1 MALSGITSNN
11 LPPAIQRQIQ
21 NAVKN
26 GGDIDIGKLLVLQ
39 GVSIANNTTNNTTN
53 NNSSPWVDL
62 LNLLPPIILRAML
75 GVNNTSAQNNIAST
89 ESTTQTNTKDI
100 QSVKQGLNNDLN
112 ELKALGVKVSDWDN
126 NNSCTLSYQGKTGT
140 VTITDSGQVSFGGD
154 IDGIMELLKQD
165 PQEKES
171 VDNQNKFLAKIENS
185 GDPIIGDVKT
195 TKIKVNGKE
204 ISVNEYTSQSN
215 KKYYLDSSGK
225 EVTPDTTT

>member
-39 GVSIANNTTNNTTN
+39 GVSIAKNTTN

-171 VDNQNKFLAKIENS
+171 VDNQNKFLAKMENS

>member
-1 MALSGITSNN
+1 MALSGITSTGG
-11 LPPAIQRQIQ
+11 LTPAMQRQIQ

-26 GGDIDIGKLLVLQ
+26 GGNIDIGKLLVSQ
-39 GVSIANNTTNNTTN
+39 GVSIAS

-62 LNLLPPIILRAML
+62 LTQLPQIML
-75 GVNNTSAQNNIAST
+75 AAVLGTNNTSTTNNVAST

-100 QSVKQGLNNDLN
+100 QSIKQGLNNDLN
-112 ELKALGVKVSDWDN
+112 ELKALGVKISDWDN

-140 VTITDSGQVSFGGD
+140 VTITDSGQISFGGD
-154 IDGIMELLKQD
+154 IEGIMELLKQD

-171 VDNQNKFLAKIENS
+171 VDNQNKFLTKMESS

-195 TKIKVNGKE
+195 TKIKVKGKE
-204 ISVNEYTSQSN
+204 ISVNEYTSQSG

-225 EVTPDTTT
+225 EITPDTTT

>member
-1 MALSGITSNN
+1 MALSGITSTGG
-11 LPPAIQRQIQ
+11 LTPAMQRQIQ

-26 GGDIDIGKLLVLQ
+26 GGNIDIGKLLVSQ
-39 GVSIANNTTNNTTN
+39 GVSIAG

-62 LNLLPPIILRAML
+62 LTQLPQIML
-75 GVNNTSAQNNIAST
+75 AAVLGTNNTSTTNNVAST

-100 QSVKQGLNNDLN
+100 QSIKQGLNNDLN
-112 ELKALGVKVSDWDN
+112 ELKALGVKISDWDN

-140 VTITDSGQVSFGGD
+140 VTITDSGQISFGGD
-154 IDGIMELLKQD
+154 IEGIMELLKQD

-171 VDNQNKFLAKIENS
+171 VDNQNKFLTKMENS

-195 TKIKVNGKE
+195 TKIKVKGKE
-204 ISVNEYTSQSN
+204 ISVNEYTSQSG

-225 EVTPDTTT
+225 EITPDTTT

>member
-1 MALSGITSNN
+1 MALTGITSSG
-11 LPPAIQRQIQ
+11 LTPAMQRQIQ
-21 NAVKN
+21 NATKN
-26 GGDIDIGKLLVLQ
+26 GGNISIDWASYFAQ
-39 GVSIANNTTNNTTN
+39 GNNVTGN
-53 NNSSPWVDL
+53 NNSPTSSL
-62 LNLLPPIILRAML
+62 LEALAQLPKMILRAML
-75 GVNNTSAQNNIAST
+75 GVNNTSAPNNVAST
-89 ESTTQTNTKDI
+89 GNTTSTDTKDI
-100 QSVKQGLNNDLN
+100 QSVKQGLNNDLK

-171 VDNQNKFLAKIENS
+171 VDNQNKFLAKMENS

-195 TKIKVNGKE
+195 TKVKVNGKE

>member
-1 MALSGITSNN
+1 MVSGITSSG
-11 LPPAIQRQIQ
+11 LTPAQQRQIQ

-26 GGDIDIGKLLVLQ
+26 GGNISIDWASYFAQ
-39 GVSIANNTTNNTTN
+39 GNNVTGN
-53 NNSSPWVDL
+53 NNSPTSIL
-62 LNLLPPIILRAML
+62 LEALTQLPQMILRAML
-75 GVNNTSAQNNIAST
+75 GVNNTSAPNNVAST
-89 ESTTQTNTKDI
+89 DNTTSTDTKDI
-100 QSVKQGLNNDLN
+100 QSIKQGLNNDLN

-140 VTITDSGQVSFGGD
+140 VTITNSGQVSFGGD

-165 PQEKES
+165 PQQQES
-171 VDNQNKFLAKIENS
+171 INNQNKFLEKMENS

-195 TKIKVNGKE
+195 TKVKVNGKE
-204 ISVNEYTSQSN
+204 ISVNEYTSQSG

>member
-1 MALSGITSNN
+1 MVSGITSSG
-11 LPPAIQRQIQ
+11 LTPAQQRQIK
-21 NAVKN
+21 NAVQN
-26 GGDIDIGKLLVLQ
+26 GGTIDIGKLLVSQ
-39 GVSIANNTTNNTTN
+39 GVSIANS
-53 NNSSPWVDL
+53 NNSSPWLDL
-62 LNLLPPIILRAML
+62 LTQLPQIML
-75 GVNNTSAQNNIAST
+75 AAIFGTNNTSTTNNVAST

-100 QSVKQGLNNDLN
+100 QSIKQGLNNDLN

-165 PQEKES
+165 PQQQES
-171 VDNQNKFLAKIENS
+171 INNQNKFLEKMENS

-204 ISVNEYTSQSN
+204 ISVNEYTSQSG

>member
-39 GVSIANNTTNNTTN
+39 GVSIANNTTN

-154 IDGIMELLKQD
+154 IDEIMELLKQD

-171 VDNQNKFLAKIENS
+171 VDNQNKFLAKMENS

>member
-1 MALSGITSNN
+1 MVSGITSSG
-11 LPPAIQRQIQ
+11 LTPAQQRQIQ

-26 GGDIDIGKLLVLQ
+26 GGNISIDWASYFAQ
-39 GVSIANNTTNNTTN
+39 GNNVTGN
-53 NNSSPWVDL
+53 NNSPTSIL
-62 LNLLPPIILRAML
+62 LEALTQLPQMILRAML
-75 GVNNTSAQNNIAST
+75 GVNNTSAPNNVAST
-89 ESTTQTNTKDI
+89 GNTTSTDAKDI

-171 VDNQNKFLAKIENS
+171 VDNQNKFLAKMENS

-195 TKIKVNGKE
+195 TKVKVNGKE

>member
-1 MALSGITSNN
+1 MVSGITSNN

-26 GGDIDIGKLLVLQ
+26 GGDISIDWASYFAQ
-39 GVSIANNTTNNTTN
+39 GNNVTGN
-53 NNSSPWVDL
+53 NNSPTSSL
-62 LNLLPPIILRAML
+62 LEALAQLPKMILRAML

-100 QSVKQGLNNDLN
+100 QSIKQGLNNDLN

-171 VDNQNKFLAKIENS
+171 VDNQNKFLAKMENS

-204 ISVNEYTSQSN
+204 ISVNEYTSQSG
-215 KKYYLDSSGK
+215 KKYYLDNSGK